1 MLSTAQGG
9 LWKQRHTAPH
19 NDSGRVSPSPSPT
32 TVGNGKDHYEATA
45 TDSSTHKENTEQSTG
60 SHTSSP
66 HSNGRQL
73 SDTNA
78 TTDDAATHTTLK
90 AAHKQTT

>member
-19 NDSGRVSPSPSPT
+19 NDSGRVSPSPTPT
-32 TVGNGKDHYEATA
+32 TAGNGKAHYAATG
-45 TDSSTHKENTEQSTG
+45 TDSSTHKENTEQFIG
-60 SHTSSP
+60 SHTSSLP
-66 HSNGRQL
+66 LNGRQW

-78 TTDDAATHTTLK
+78 TTDDAATHTISK
-90 AAHKQTT
+90 VEHKQTT